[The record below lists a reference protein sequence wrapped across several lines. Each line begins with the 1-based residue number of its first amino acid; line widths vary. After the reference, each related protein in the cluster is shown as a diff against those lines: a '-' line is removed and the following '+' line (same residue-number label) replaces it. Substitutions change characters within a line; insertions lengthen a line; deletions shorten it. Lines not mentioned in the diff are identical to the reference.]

1 MTVKGI
7 VSNVMVVVGMAL
19 MSSTFYWIGKDKG
32 FSEAVNCCRNELE
45 KLVNEFRTK
54 IDTET
59 E

>member
-32 FSEAVNCCRNELE
+32 FSEAMNCCNELE
-45 KLVNEFRTK
+45 KLVDEFRTK

>member
-19 MSSTFYWIGKDKG
+19 MSSAFYWVGKDKG
-32 FSEAVNCCRNELE
+32 FSEAVNCCCNELE
-45 KLVNEFRTK
+45 KLVAESQTK

-59 E
+59 K